1 MPNAVL
7 EAMASGLPVLATRI
21 AGNEDLVSEETGVL
35 VPPEDV
41 QALGAALA
49 SLISNASLRQQMGAA
64 ARKQV
69 EAQYSW
75 RKVAQAYLDLMNSVV
90 ETR

>member
-1 MPNAVL
+1 
-7 EAMASGLPVLATRI
+7 
-21 AGNEDLVSEETGVL
+21 
-35 VPPEDV
+35 
-41 QALGAALA
+41 
-49 SLISNASLRQQMGAA
+49 
-64 ARKQV
+64 V